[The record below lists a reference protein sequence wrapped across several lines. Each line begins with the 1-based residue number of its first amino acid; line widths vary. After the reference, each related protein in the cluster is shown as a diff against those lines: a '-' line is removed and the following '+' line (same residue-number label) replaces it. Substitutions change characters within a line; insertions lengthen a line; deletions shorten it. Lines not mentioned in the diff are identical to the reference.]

1 MNNVYSIYGNPKD
14 LHREVNRV
22 IRSGISPVLI
32 HQNQPATT
40 KQVNSQVRNN
50 SPSYAR
56 QVINLGRKY

>member
-32 HQNQPATT
+32 HQNQPVAPR
-40 KQVNSQVRNN
+40 QANNQVRNN

>member
-22 IRSGISPVLI
+22 IRSGISPALI
-32 HQNQPATT
+32 HQSQPADPRQT
-40 KQVNSQVRNN
+40 NNQVRNN

>member
-14 LHREVNRV
+14 LHREVNRI
-22 IRSGISPVLI
+22 IRSGINPVLI
-32 HQNQPATT
+32 HQNQPAAPR
-40 KQVNSQVRNN
+40 QANNQVRNN

>member
-32 HQNQPATT
+32 HQNQPAARR
-40 KQVNSQVRNN
+40 QANNQVRNN

-56 QVINLGRKY
+56 

>member
-14 LHREVNRV
+14 IHREVNRV
-22 IRSGISPVLI
+22 IQSGVNPVLI
-32 HQNQPATT
+32 HQNQPAGP
-40 KQVNSQVRNN
+40 QPVNNQVRNN

>member
-32 HQNQPATT
+32 RQNQSDPPG
-40 KQVNSQVRNN
+40 QVNSQVRNN

-56 QVINLGRKY
+56 

>member
-1 MNNVYSIYGNPKD
+1 MNNVYSIYVNPKD

-22 IRSGISPVLI
+22 IRSSINPVLI